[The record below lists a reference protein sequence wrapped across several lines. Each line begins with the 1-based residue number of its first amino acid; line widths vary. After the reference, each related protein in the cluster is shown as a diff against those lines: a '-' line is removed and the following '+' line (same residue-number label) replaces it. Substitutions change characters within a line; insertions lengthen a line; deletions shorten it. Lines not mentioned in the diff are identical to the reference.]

1 MPSVTGWPT
10 LGRWRA
16 QALLVRE
23 TEHERRANVMREVLK
38 VAACALLVALL
49 SPMAGFWVVALVGST
64 MLLLPLG
71 IAVSTAF
78 PRAWKRIWGNL
89 FAGSGSL
96 SAQ

>member
-1 MPSVTGWPT
+1 
-10 LGRWRA
+10 
-16 QALLVRE
+16 
-23 TEHERRANVMREVLK
+23 MREVLK
-38 VAACALLVALL
+38 VAACALLGALL

-78 PRAWKRIWGNL
+78 PKAWKRIWGNL
-89 FAGSGSL
+89 FTGSGSL